1 MNPIAE
7 RCAPFDDDL
16 SALLDG
22 QLDATRAAAV
32 RAHAESCRDCA
43 QRLAALRG
51 VDAALR
57 SVAAAPLDATR
68 SARMRTALAASL
80 RDEANGAAPGASPL
94 HRTPPRRRR
103 WLAPVGFAAAAA
115 AAATLFLVMRTQPPV
130 APPAERV
137 VIAAAERVAPKL
149 RADAEA
155 AARELTAHRD
165 APLGA
170 SAPPSDDAA
179 VTPSDAGVIARD
191 LDERFAAACN
201 AGDVAAVTA
210 LYADDATAIFPM
222 EGGVAHGKAEIGKL
236 VALACHPPS
245 VRQLEQVAARFLTAS
260 HISVIGQWKQT
271 HPGPDGQPVVMA
283 VRTSEIL
290 VRTAAGWRFLVDH
303 ASVGAPPPAKL

>member
-7 RCAPFDDDL
+7 RCPPYDDDL

-43 QRLAALRG
+43 RRLAALRG

-57 SVAAAPLDATR
+57 CVAAAPLDATR
-68 SARMRTALAASL
+68 SARMRTALAARL
-80 RDEANGAAPGASPL
+80 RDEANGASPL

-115 AAATLFLVMRTQPPV
+115 AAAALFVVMRTQPPV

-137 VIAAAERVAPKL
+137 VVASAERVTPKL

-155 AARELTAHRD
+155 AAREMTAHRD

-179 VTPSDAGVIARD
+179 VTPSDAAVIARD
-191 LDERFAAACN
+191 LDERFGAACN

-236 VALACHPPS
+236 VTLACQPPS
-245 VRQLEQVAARFLTAS
+245 VGQLEQLSAHFLTPS

-271 HPGPDGQPVVMA
+271 LPGPDGKPVAMA

-303 ASVGAPPPAKL
+303 ASVGAPPPAKP